1 NTEAIA
7 FEREKEAQRIKEQE
21 RYDAEAKLQWE
32 AEQKRLDDELA
43 RQTALDNATVEDRR
57 AQFAFAKEQY
67 ANRQAQMAPYRQ
79 AGAGALAQLATLAGV
94 ASPTA
99 AAPKVLTEMPTNWQP
114 GDPVVETAAST
125 QTDVTE
131 ATTPAPGASAS
142 LLDNP
147 NLLPSRLTAQG
158 TQATVAPVD
167 VTPVAM
173 PATLASVPTQTAAP
187 SVAYQPLAAARP
199 DAVSALTP
207 AQVAMLRKVAVT
219 APLSD
224 LARARKARV

>member
-1 NTEAIA
+1 MPAAAIPFIWGAAISGGASVAAGVVGSRSSSNATKKAATAEQASNTEAIA

-99 AAPKVLTEMPTNWQP
+99 TAPKVLTEMPTNWQP
-114 GDPVVETAAST
+114 
-125 QTDVTE
+125 
-131 ATTPAPGASAS
+131 
-142 LLDNP
+142 
-147 NLLPSRLTAQG
+147 
-158 TQATVAPVD
+158 
-167 VTPVAM
+167 
-173 PATLASVPTQTAAP
+173 
-187 SVAYQPLAAARP
+187 
-199 DAVSALTP
+199 
-207 AQVAMLRKVAVT
+207 
-219 APLSD
+219 
-224 LARARKARV
+224 